1 MTTNEE
7 LTAQYKKLLAQ
18 SLENRRDQYVNN
30 IKKNINAFSLYTE
43 TTPIFADHSV
53 VSKDEIV
60 SINAADYTSIKPEH
74 YEIIISIFK
83 NFEIFENIDKQY
95 TEIYL
100 KIYENHKIDDII
112 NNNSNIE
119 TKRKNL
125 EDKIYIIHEE
135 LFKIFNDLATKVI
148 GGLSNA
154 ELDKLYTS
162 KTIENYKDNILT
174 EFDNN
179 KNDINKLK
187 SRINKY
193 KQLFGAIIN
202 QPTGGWVM
210 SLSKEPNL
218 YEKFRNSIST
228 LTEVENPNIIV
239 ITESP
244 NNDEVSQLVN
254 SINSNK
260 QIIKMLNSKFIYK
273 HIYNDKIKGKPIS
286 IIYKSNNKTDVI
298 NINLDSI
305 IINYT
310 KILHYHGTSQPKNFT
325 DLVKIINKFT
335 LKILVVIKR

>member
-1 MTTNEE
+1 
-7 LTAQYKKLLAQ
+7 
-18 SLENRRDQYVNN
+18 
-30 IKKNINAFSLYTE
+30 
-43 TTPIFADHSV
+43 
-53 VSKDEIV
+53 
-60 SINAADYTSIKPEH
+60 
-74 YEIIISIFK
+74 
-83 NFEIFENIDKQY
+83 FENIDKQY

-100 KIYENHKIDDII
+100 KIYEKHKIDDII
-112 NNNSNIE
+112 NSNSNIE

-135 LFKIFNDLATKVI
+135 LFKVFNDLATKVI
-148 GGLSNA
+148 GGLSIA

-228 LTEVENPNIIV
+228 LVEVENPNIIV

-244 NNDEVSQLVN
+244 NNDEVSQLVK

-260 QIIKMLNSKFIYK
+260 QIIK
-273 HIYNDKIKGKPIS
+273 
-286 IIYKSNNKTDVI
+286 
-298 NINLDSI
+298 
-305 IINYT
+305 
-310 KILHYHGTSQPKNFT
+310 
-325 DLVKIINKFT
+325 
-335 LKILVVIKR
+335 